1 MGLKCLIIDDD
12 PLIGDLLKHFCAKSG
27 LVEYCILSTTATDG
41 LRLLAGGDISLVF
54 LDYNLPDMNGQNFL
68 ELKKSHLPV
77 IMVTSD
83 QAFAARS
90 YDYEDIVD
98 YLVKPLSYD
107 RFLKALQRVT
117 SKQAAVAETVT
128 TVSDT
133 FFAKDGNKNVRIKLS
148 EVLFIKS
155 EDNYVAFVFP
165 ESQTLSLFTL
175 KDLEVKLP
183 RNFKRVHRSYIVNL
197 DRIDYITPE
206 EIVLGDK
213 KVPIGEKYRSDLETS
228 LNAL

>member
-1 MGLKCLIIDDD
+1 MIIDDD

-27 LVEYCILSTTATDG
+27 LVDYCILSNTATDG
-41 LRLLAGGDISLVF
+41 LRLLAGGEISLVF

-68 ELKKSHLPV
+68 ELKKSNLPV

-90 YDYEDIVD
+90 YDYEDVVD
-98 YLVKPLSYD
+98 YLVKPLSFE
-107 RFLKALQRVT
+107 RFTKALQRVT
-117 SKQAAVAETVT
+117 GKQAAGSEPTP

-155 EDNYVAFVFP
+155 EDNYVAFVFQ

-213 KVPIGEKYRSDLETS
+213 KVPIGEKYRSDLEAS

>member
-12 PLIGDLLKHFCAKSG
+12 PLIGDLLKHFCTKSG
-27 LVEYCILSTTATDG
+27 LVDYCILSTTATDG
-41 LRLLAGGDISLVF
+41 LHLLAGGDISLVF

-68 ELKKSHLPV
+68 ELKKSYLPV

-83 QAFAARS
+83 QAFAAKS
-90 YDYEDIVD
+90 YDYEDVVD
-98 YLVKPLSYD
+98 YLVKPLSYE
-107 RFLKALQRVT
+107 RFIKALQRVT
-117 SKQAAVAETVT
+117 GKQAAVAETAT

-175 KDLEVKLP
+175 KDLEVRLP

-197 DRIDYITPE
+197 DRINYITPE

-213 KVPIGEKYRSDLETS
+213 KVPIGEKYRSDLEAS

>member
-27 LVEYCILSTTATDG
+27 QVDYCILSTTATDG
-41 LRLLAGGDISLVF
+41 LHLMAGGDINLVF

-83 QAFAARS
+83 QAFAAKS
-90 YDYEDIVD
+90 YEYEDVVD
-98 YLVKPLSYD
+98 FLVKPLSYN
-107 RFLKALQRVT
+107 RFLKALQRASGKS
-117 SKQAAVAETVT
+117 SKGPETGT
-128 TVSDT
+128 AVSDT
-133 FFAKDGNKNVRIKLS
+133 FFTKDGHKNVRIRLS
-148 EVLFIKS
+148 EVLFIRS

-175 KDLEVKLP
+175 KDLETKLP
-183 RNFKRVHRSYIVNL
+183 RNFKRVHRSYIVNM
-197 DRIDYITPE
+197 DRIDYLTPE

-213 KVPIGEKYRSDLETS
+213 KVPIGEKYRGDLEAS

>member
-1 MGLKCLIIDDD
+1 
-12 PLIGDLLKHFCAKSG
+12 
-27 LVEYCILSTTATDG
+27 
-41 LRLLAGGDISLVF
+41 
-54 LDYNLPDMNGQNFL
+54 
-68 ELKKSHLPV
+68 
-77 IMVTSD
+77 MVTSD

-90 YDYEDIVD
+90 YDYEDVVD

-107 RFLKALQRVT
+107 RFQAMQRVT
-117 SKQAAVAETVT
+117 GKQAAVTEAVT
-128 TVSDT
+128 TVSDA
-133 FFAKDGNKNVRIKLS
+133 FFTKDGNKNVRIKLS
-148 EVLFIKS
+148 DVLFIKS

-197 DRIDYITPE
+197 DRIDYLTPE

-213 KVPIGEKYRSDLETS
+213 KVPIGEKYRGGLDSS